1 MKLFKDLLNYIE
13 AIVNT
18 FSNALVQTFLVYTTV
33 VLIYKFF
40 IEEQTTNYIPTFVT
54 TIMDKVRNTYTELNF
69 MTEKYGGMNRDEL
82 EQKYE
87 AARVGE
93 SHIHKKNKEHNRQV
107 INNALKMSVAI
118 FAVFCLFTLITSH
131 MKVTI
136 HWYQLLLSAA
146 ITVVGTSYE
155 YFFITQIIVKYHF
168 IELTRLYDAMAQ
180 KVEKMSQDVVDKEL
194 VPELEKIVQKQEG
207 QTMNNVVKSGINNIA
222 QATGVLQNIAN
233 GAEDAD
239 NMNNIVN
246 DISNG
251 MLNEITGNVQNATG
265 VNANAISGILNKN
278 ANNVNNMITNKI
290 GNYDNY
296 GLGENNRH
304 TYTMN
309 NVQNLINKV
318 GNTLND
324 IDHNDLKNSVMV

>member
-1 MKLFKDLLNYIE
+1 MKSFRNILTYIE
-13 AIVNT
+13 TIVNV

-54 TIMDKVRNTYTELNF
+54 TIMDKVRNTYNELNF
-69 MTEKYGGMNRDEL
+69 MTDKYGGMNRSEL

-87 AARVGE
+87 AARLEE
-93 SHIHKKNKEHNRQV
+93 SQIHKKNKEHNREV
-107 INNALKMSVAI
+107 INNALKMSVGI
-118 FAVFCLFTLITSH
+118 FAVFCLFTLITSQ

-168 IELTRLYDAMAQ
+168 IELTRLYDAMAE
-180 KVEKMSQDVVDKEL
+180 KVETMSDDIVQKEL
-194 VPELEKIVQKQEG
+194 VPDLEKIVNKHEG
-207 QTMNNVVKSGINNIA
+207 KGLNNTVKSGINNIA
-222 QATGVLQNIAN
+222 RATGVLQNIAS

-251 MLNEITGNVQNATG
+251 MLNEIT
-265 VNANAISGILNKN
+265 ANAKN
-278 ANNVNNMITNKI
+278 SINAINNMNNINNI
-290 GNYDNY
+290 NDNINQY
-296 GLGENNRH
+296 G
-304 TYTMN
+304 YTMN
-309 NVQNLINKV
+309 NVQNLVNKV

-324 IDHNDLKNSVMV
+324 IDHNDLKNSLMI